1 VKIVA
6 YSKVPSSTPFVHL
19 DRCTDG
25 WDTPLMLQVSRDEGQ
40 LKHTVV
46 SAGPDRTWGTQDDIT
61 DPNQL
66 KEKSSI

>member
-1 VKIVA
+1 
-6 YSKVPSSTPFVHL
+6 
-19 DRCTDG
+19 
-25 WDTPLMLQVSRDEGQ
+25 MLQVSRDEGQ